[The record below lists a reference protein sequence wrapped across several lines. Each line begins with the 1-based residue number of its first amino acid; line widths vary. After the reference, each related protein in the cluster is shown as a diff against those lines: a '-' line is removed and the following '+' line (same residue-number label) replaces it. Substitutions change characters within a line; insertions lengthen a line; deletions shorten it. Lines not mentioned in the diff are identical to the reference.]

1 MALQKKILMAFDWY
15 DTSIHEG
22 VANYARE
29 HGWFLNTHMAR
40 TGQFPIGWDGD
51 GIVAL
56 ASTDKTLNYLK
67 SLDLPT
73 VDMGGHFPDFQQVL
87 GDHHQT
93 GVMAAEHFLERNHK
107 HFVFFH
113 VQNSRLEK
121 EISTGFIQTLNAAGY
136 ECEEASWKKTAAT
149 TEHEIR
155 YHDVQ
160 KWISEA
166 FARLPRPLAVFCQND
181 DTAALILT
189 AALEAGCSIP
199 EEVAILGTGNSELIC
214 KNLPV
219 ALSSIGANLK
229 GHGYTLAK
237 TLDAIMEGRR
247 TTKAPIR
254 IEPGRIHVRKSTD
267 FLAVTNPHVLTVL
280 REIWKNYDQPLNI
293 DVLQKLVP
301 ISRSGLYNAFIE
313 DVGRPMGKELTRI
326 RILKA
331 KEMLADTNLQAT
343 EIGERC
349 GFNSLISFSRAF
361 SQNTGMSPLHY
372 RNDVRRHLKADTNVE
387 K

>member
-1 MALQKKILMAFDWY
+1 MALQKNILMAFDWY
-15 DTSIHEG
+15 DTGIHEG
-22 VANYARE
+22 VASYARE

-56 ASTDKTLNYLK
+56 ASTNNTLNYLK
-67 SLDLPT
+67 SLKLPT

-87 GDHHQT
+87 GDHHRT

-113 VQNSRLEK
+113 IQNSRLEN

-136 ECEEASWKKTAAT
+136 DCEEAVWKRGTGENEILYHEVQSWL
-149 TEHEIR
+149 R
-155 YHDVQ
+155 
-160 KWISEA
+160 EA
-166 FARLPRPLAVFCQND
+166 FERLPRPLAVFCQND

-199 EEVAILGTGNSELIC
+199 EDVAILGSGNSELIC

-219 ALSSIGANLK
+219 SLSSIGSNLK
-229 GHGYTLAK
+229 GHGYLLAK
-237 TLDAIMEGRR
+237 TLDAIMDGLR
-247 TTKAPIR
+247 TTRAPIR
-254 IEPGRIHVRKSTD
+254 IEPGRIHVRESTD
-267 FLAVTNPHVLTVL
+267 FLAVTNPHVLIVL
-280 REIWKNYDQPLNI
+280 REIWKNYDKPLNI
-293 DVLQKLVP
+293 DLLQQLVP

-372 RNDVRRHLKADTNVE
+372 RGDVRRHLNAVASVDK
-387 K
+387 